1 MKTHV
6 MMKKSLALV
15 IASASLLA
23 LTACGRS
30 TSADATSDSSASI
43 TINNKPAT
51 GTVTIWAMGN
61 EGDKLSGFVSG
72 FEKENPD
79 VTVKVT
85 AIPWSSAHDKL
96 QTAIAAGN
104 APDIAQMGTTW
115 MADFAGSFSEV
126 PSNFSLSDFSQGP
139 LKAGQVKGK
148 QLGVPWYV
156 DTHVLFYRKD
166 IAEKAGWNRAPKTW
180 TELKTMA
187 AAMQKVEGVD
197 YGFYIAPSGTDCFLG
212 NLDSV
217 YSSGGELLKDGKWN
231 FDSTEVKNGFKLT
244 TALFK
249 EGIAD
254 ANADVSSGASIANFA
269 SGKTAMMIAG
279 PTTISQLSDL
289 DASISSKYATAVLPT
304 AATST
309 AFVGGSDFVV
319 FKDSQNA
326 QAAWKF
332 VKWASQPKIQAQWY
346 ELTSDLP
353 ASSSAWKE
361 STLSNDEKLTAFGE
375 QLKSTMA
382 PPAVTTWAQITGA
395 ADQIVE
401 QMNKGTLS
409 VDQGMQQ
416 LQQQAESIGTGE

>member
-1 MKTHV
+1 MKTHL
-6 MMKKSLALV
+6 MMRKSVALV
-15 IASASLLA
+15 IASATLLA
-23 LTACGRS
+23 IAGCGRTTESGGTEGGASS
-30 TSADATSDSSASI
+30 TIDS
-43 TINNKPAT
+43 KPAT

-61 EGDKLSGFVSG
+61 EGDKLSSFVSG

-104 APDIAQMGTTW
+104 APDVAQMGTTW

-126 PSNFSLSDFSQGP
+126 PSNLGLSDFSDGP

-180 TELKTMA
+180 TELKSMA

-217 YSSGGELLKDGKWN
+217 YSSGGILLKDGKWN
-231 FDSTEVKNGFKLT
+231 FDSAQVKKGFELT
-244 TALFK
+244 TSLFK
-249 EGIAD
+249 DGIAD

-289 DASISSKYATAVLPT
+289 DKNIASKYATAVLPT
-304 AATST
+304 AKTST
-309 AFVGGSDFVV
+309 AFVGGADFVV
-319 FKDSQNA
+319 FKDSKNK

-346 ELTSDLP
+346 QLTSDLP

-361 STLSNDEKLTAFGE
+361 SALSGDDKLSAFGE

-382 PPAVTTWAQITGA
+382 PPAVTTWAQVTGA

-409 VDQGMQQ
+409 VSQGMEQ
-416 LQQQAESIGTGE
+416 LQKQAESIGTGE